1 MRKREW
7 ASELAIEGW
16 GGKEG
21 GNRKE
26 RDWDIERG
34 ISVSSEDAEKYIRI
48 KVRKNKEEKEVKT
61 VPAIHWNY

>member
-34 ISVSSEDAEKYIRI
+34 ISVSSEDAEK
-48 KVRKNKEEKEVKT
+48 
-61 VPAIHWNY
+61 